1 MSKKTCRVCR
11 DILPA
16 ASSGSYCY
24 IHEQVYDS
32 LIAEFEAVKKTSK
45 RSSMDWKSFLS
56 EKLSSTPRLP
66 KELSDVIKVELGQYV
81 DLVVLVFYREG

>member
-11 DILPA
+11 DIVPA

-24 IHEQVYDS
+24 LHQQVYDS
-32 LIAEFEAVKKTSK
+32 LIGEYEAVKKTSK
-45 RSSMDWKSFLS
+45 GSSMDWKKFLS

-66 KELSDVIKVELGQYV
+66 KELSDVIKIELGSTYT
-81 DLVVLVFYREG
+81 